1 MPEVIQLDDSPSELL
16 AAAAD
21 DDAEV
26 AAPQQQDAG
35 AMNDDEDE
43 GQEEDEPV
51 RFHEVLS
58 NEDKEERRQLIRKIG
73 RYRAL
78 FARELEDIHTGGLD
92 QMPLDALRDLGRDVE
107 FLVGTRR
114 SAKAVRGMFI
124 GGLQA
129 GEVVG
134 PFVGLDLTGLASVA
148 AASEDLLQTVDEV
161 AIAHE
166 KSLYVDPVARLGLE
180 RSPRNKTRQHSRP
193 REPRRSNRPT
203 LITRPESM
211 TTYNTKAQDKNV
223 SILLTRISQI
233 RDGPRDKG
241 HPRRRRRAAIY
252 GRLN

>member
-1 MPEVIQLDDSPSELL
+1 MPEVIQLDGSPSELL

-26 AAPQQQDAG
+26 ATQQQDAG
-35 AMNDDEDE
+35 AMNDDD
-43 GQEEDEPV
+43 GSASAREDEPV

-129 GEVVG
+129 GEVAG
-134 PFVGLDLTGLASVA
+134 PFVGLDLTGLANVA

-161 AIAHE
+161 AIKYE
-166 KSLYVDPVARLGLE
+166 SQLYVDPVARLGLAVAQLAFAVDAH
-180 RSPRNKTRQHSRP
+180 N
-193 REPRRSNRPT
+193 RRKKETVVP
-203 LITRPESM
+203 
-211 TTYNTKAQDKNV
+211 
-223 SILLTRISQI
+223 
-233 RDGPRDKG
+233 
-241 HPRRRRRAAIY
+241 RAAAVPAEQDTATQPAAGNTTQQPPDINNAAREY
-252 GRLN
+252 DDL

>member
-1 MPEVIQLDDSPSELL
+1 MPEVIQLDGSPSELL

-26 AAPQQQDAG
+26 ATQQQDVG
-35 AMNDDEDE
+35 AMNDDD
-43 GQEEDEPV
+43 GSASAGEDEPV

-78 FARELEDIHTGGLD
+78 FAKELEDIHTGGLD

-129 GEVVG
+129 GEVAG
-134 PFVGLDLTGLASVA
+134 PFVGLDLTGLANVA

-161 AIAHE
+161 AIKYE
-166 KSLYVDPVARLGLE
+166 SQLYVDPVARLGLAVAQLAFAVDAH
-180 RSPRNKTRQHSRP
+180 N
-193 REPRRSNRPT
+193 RRKKETVVPAAAATQGTNPAVPAET
-203 LITRPESM
+203 PGKAGLI
-211 TTYNTKAQDKNV
+211 N
-223 SILLTRISQI
+223 
-233 RDGPRDKG
+233 
-241 HPRRRRRAAIY
+241 AAADY
-252 GRLN
+252 DDL